1 MSFLSGKGNE
11 VYILGLITSIV
22 ILASTITY
30 ANEVLCIEQKLSSGD
45 TFCEQT
51 ARHEALEQTWD
62 LLNIVMDKREE
73 KSQFQPTTDSS
84 TKALYGN
91 KTAETLYDTL
101 TINWPRP
108 KFIDRHFE
116 TAVASLDID
125 GKKDLKSCAKHGLLN
140 DNQVIGT
147 PEHQLQAVIYF
158 SRANLK
164 EIMTPNATLNSGYS
178 LRLCTQL
185 INLVLGNT

>member
-1 MSFLSGKGNE
+1 MSFLSYIRNE
-11 VYILGLITSIV
+11 VYMLGLLTSIV
-22 ILASTITY
+22 ILASTITN
-30 ANEVLCIEQKLSSGD
+30 ANQMLCIEKHLNSDD

-62 LLNIVMDKREE
+62 LLNMVMDKKEE
-73 KSQFQPTTDSS
+73 ISQFQPVNDTS
-84 TKALYGN
+84 TKALFDN
-91 KTAETLYDTL
+91 KTAKTLNDTL

-108 KFIDRHFE
+108 KIIDRHFE

-125 GKKDLKSCAKHGLLN
+125 GKKDLKSCAKHGLLK
-140 DNQVIGT
+140 DTQVIGT
-147 PEHQLQAVIYF
+147 PKHQLQAIIYF

-164 EIMTPNATLNSGYS
+164 EIMTPNANLNSEYS
-178 LRLCTQL
+178 LISCTQL